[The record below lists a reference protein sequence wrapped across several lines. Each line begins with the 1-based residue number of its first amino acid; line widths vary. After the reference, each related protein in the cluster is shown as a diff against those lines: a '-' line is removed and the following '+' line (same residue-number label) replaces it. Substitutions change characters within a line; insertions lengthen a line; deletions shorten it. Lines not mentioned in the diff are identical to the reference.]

1 VRELRTSPSSGGDD
15 DATVYERGV
24 ESAVVGE
31 CPPHPSGTEIGAG
44 GGAVVPVQIG
54 VVEPVGTLDQKIA
67 QLQAEL
73 AILEQAREILAR

>member
-1 VRELRTSPSSGGDD
+1 MPRFTSEEAKAQWLEKVRRTMAARKSAHGG
-15 DATVYERGV
+15 T
-24 ESAVVGE
+24 
-31 CPPHPSGTEIGAG
+31 
-44 GGAVVPVQIG
+44 VVPVSIG

>member
-1 VRELRTSPSSGGDD
+1 
-15 DATVYERGV
+15 
-24 ESAVVGE
+24 
-31 CPPHPSGTEIGAG
+31 
-44 GGAVVPVQIG
+44 